1 MKYCYKRINIHDS
14 EKERKHQARQALSNK
29 EPITVPIGRI
39 YIYTAG
45 AQKLQLGIETLDITN
60 VHSNKGILLIAEEV
74 SKTVRNNQQLSSTEK
89 VCSCKEVFHSL
100 KMHLLRTTRL
110 QGQDM
115 CGTQHTQ
122 NGFLVRATHCCTI
135 KQKT

>member
-29 EPITVPIGRI
+29 EPVTVPVGRIYIYI

-60 VHSNKGILLIAEEV
+60 VHSNKGILLIA
-74 SKTVRNNQQLSSTEK
+74 
-89 VCSCKEVFHSL
+89 
-100 KMHLLRTTRL
+100 
-110 QGQDM
+110 
-115 CGTQHTQ
+115 
-122 NGFLVRATHCCTI
+122 
-135 KQKT
+135 